1 MLQDAGL
8 EVHERNLV
16 MTALKNDFSFE
27 RVAQELRNQWPEHD
41 LKTNHHGSRGS
52 AWSLEDVDDE
62 NGKGGVDD
70 ALADLSMLAQ
80 DGMTDEGLMLMEAAE
95 ETAQEA
101 LALMDRGRRTLREAR
116 SRPGVLIVVFG
127 FCCVGF
133 FLFSFCLLKGH
144 SQIGGMQV
152 FGHLD
157 LSRSLVMRSSRQ
169 FELARVP

>member
-1 MLQDAGL
+1 
-8 EVHERNLV
+8 
-16 MTALKNDFSFE
+16 
-27 RVAQELRNQWPEHD
+27 
-41 LKTNHHGSRGS
+41 
-52 AWSLEDVDDE
+52 
-62 NGKGGVDD
+62 
-70 ALADLSMLAQ
+70 
-80 DGMTDEGLMLMEAAE
+80 
-95 ETAQEA
+95 
-101 LALMDRGRRTLREAR
+101 MDRGRRTLREAL

-133 FLFSFCLLKGH
+133 FLFGFCLLKGH

>member
-1 MLQDAGL
+1 M
-8 EVHERNLV
+8 
-16 MTALKNDFSFE
+16 
-27 RVAQELRNQWPEHD
+27 AQELRNQWPEHE
-41 LKTNHHGSRGS
+41 LKTNHHGSRSS

-70 ALADLSMLAQ
+70 AFADLSMLAQ

-133 FLFSFCLLKGH
+133 FVWFLFTERTFTNRWHASVWTLRPFT
-144 SQIGGMQV
+144 I
-152 FGHLD
+152 FGD
-157 LSRSLVMRSSRQ
+157 AVIPT
-169 FELARVP
+169 V